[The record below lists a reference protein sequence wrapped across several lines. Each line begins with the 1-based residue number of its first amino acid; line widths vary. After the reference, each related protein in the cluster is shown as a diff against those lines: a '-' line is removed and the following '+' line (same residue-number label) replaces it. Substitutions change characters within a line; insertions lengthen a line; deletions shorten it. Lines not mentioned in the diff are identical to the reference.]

1 MDLEA
6 LEFQS
11 EVELL
16 GREIADEEALPYMPS
31 IFAILPVLQS
41 VQANVFFF
49 LFFFKYISLT
59 TFIRIYGGVEWGGD
73 WLKMQILNPWS
84 SDS

>member
-11 EVELL
+11 KVELL
-16 GREIADEEALPYMPS
+16 GREIADKEALPYMPS

-49 LFFFKYISLT
+49 LFLFLS
-59 TFIRIYGGVEWGGD
+59 TFHSPLSSESTAGWSGVGIG
-73 WLKMQILNPWS
+73 
-84 SDS
+84 